1 MKTPPIGVPARAPND
16 MNINSVPIRAPI
28 LSMGDIIVMQAC
40 TEKRDGTIDGWHSLT
55 WERQRG
61 RRTGMMEKY
70 DPEKKPYSA
79 AKATVTPSPVTLY
92 HIARFKSALMSVNT
106 LITLNLDEKM
116 LSR

>member
-1 MKTPPIGVPARAPND
+1 
-16 MNINSVPIRAPI
+16 
-28 LSMGDIIVMQAC
+28 
-40 TEKRDGTIDGWHSLT
+40 
-55 WERQRG
+55 
-61 RRTGMMEKY
+61 MMEKY

-116 LSR
+116 LSH